1 MGENEKYKIKEDDST
16 PNVSSSF
23 NLRGIKD
30 ISAIVDRV
38 EMKNRTR
45 RRVND
50 NGSSKRGLPY
60 VYVYFDAGSTEL
72 EKRYCVDPF
81 VESRGVV
88 DISRPM
94 FGALL
99 STADV
104 RWNRL
109 PELIGSEVQLES
121 KSGSNKFELQNRR
134 EARDYSVLMETEASS
149 LYHNKI
155 DDIIPE
161 VLTRQVTNMKVGR
174 GKIVDVSANKHKSTV
189 SIELDSGH
197 TFSRSFKL
205 RKRGKDKRDSK
216 IVLGVKKSTLFL
228 RRSQKREDYTFWDFT
243 KDALGY
249 IPNKTNYEALLGV
262 NVPVEYLSGEWFVGY
277 ELERSS
283 DRVKY

>member
-1 MGENEKYKIKEDDST
+1 MEENEKYKIKEDDS
-16 PNVSSSF
+16 PPDVSPSF

-30 ISAIVDRV
+30 ISAVVDRV
-38 EMKNRTR
+38 EMKKRTR

-81 VESRGVV
+81 IKSRGVV
-88 DISRPM
+88 DIPRPM

-99 STADV
+99 STADI

-121 KSGSNKFELQNRR
+121 ESGCNQFKLQNRR
-134 EARDYSVLMETEASS
+134 EARDYSVLMETNASS

-161 VLTRQVTNMKVGR
+161 VLTRQVKNMKVGM
-174 GKIVDVSANKHKSTV
+174 GSIVDVSANKHKSTV

-197 TFSRSFKL
+197 TFSRSFRL
-205 RKRGKDKRDSK
+205 SNRSKDRSDSRM
-216 IVLGVKKSTLFL
+216 IFGVKKSTLFL
-228 RRSQKREDYTFWDFT
+228 RRSQKGEDYTFWDFT

-249 IPNKTNYEALLGV
+249 IPDNTNYEALLGV
-262 NVPVEYLSGEWFVGY
+262 DVPVEYISGEWFVKY

>member
-1 MGENEKYKIKEDDST
+1 MKENEKYKIKEDDSI
-16 PNVSSSF
+16 PDVSSSF

-30 ISAIVDRV
+30 ISAVVDRI

-60 VYVYFDAGSTEL
+60 VYVYFDAGYTEL

-88 DISRPM
+88 DISKPM
-94 FGALL
+94 FGSLL

-109 PELIGSEVQLES
+109 PELIGYEVQLES
-121 KSGSNKFELQNRR
+121 DSGSNEFGLQNRR
-134 EARDYSVLMETEASS
+134 EAIDYSILMETEASS

-155 DDIIPE
+155 DDIIPD

-174 GKIVDVSANKHKSTV
+174 GNIVDVSANKYKSTV

-205 RKRGKDKRDSK
+205 RKRGKEREDSK
-216 IVLGVKKSTLFL
+216 MVFGVKKSTLFL
-228 RRSQKREDYTFWDFT
+228 RRSQRGENYTFWDFT

-249 IPNKTNYEALLGV
+249 IPDKENYEALLGV
-262 NVPVEYLSGEWFVGY
+262 DVPVEYVSGEWFVKY